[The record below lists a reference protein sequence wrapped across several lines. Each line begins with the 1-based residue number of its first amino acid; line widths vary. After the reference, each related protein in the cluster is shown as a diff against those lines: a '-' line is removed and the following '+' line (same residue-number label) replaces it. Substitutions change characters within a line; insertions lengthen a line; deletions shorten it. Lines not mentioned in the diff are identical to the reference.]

1 MKFHVIDHNVR
12 ITPKAETMAYLR
24 KDNWNDFSFQTLFRL
39 EVVEKRKKN
48 RHRFRKGSLS
58 RANYFYPYPQ
68 KVREYIYRVI

>member
-39 EVVEKRKKN
+39 EVCALCRISTNQTTK
-48 RHRFRKGSLS
+48 
-58 RANYFYPYPQ
+58 AY
-68 KVREYIYRVI
+68 